1 MSEQLDEERAAYFD
15 REGLGSK
22 VREQNEQIEKLRAEL
37 EQTK

>member
-1 MSEQLDEERAAYFD
+1 MGEQLDEERAAMFD